1 MPQVKQ
7 PTVDGLI
14 TEVLPNTLFRVK
26 LDTGNIIIAYLAGKL
41 RIHRIRVLAGDRISL
56 VLSPDGQKGRIVYRL

>member
-26 LDTGNIIIAYLAGKL
+26 LDTGNIILAYLAGKL
-41 RIHRIRVLAGDRISL
+41 RIHRIRVLAGDRVSL